1 MAKIRLDNDYTRTAH
16 YKVINKIQ
24 SNLDFDFP
32 GYGEDK
38 CCKEATNIIRS
49 LIKKPD
55 ASVYFLTGA
64 TQANLIIISA
74 ALSPVQSVICADTG
88 HIFCHEAASAEHTG
102 HKVQALPSSDG
113 KITAEQIEEIA
124 ESYYKSP
131 KDYLTEPKLVYIS
144 FPTELGTLYSRSEL
158 EAISSI
164 CKRYNM
170 YLFVDG
176 ARFAGVADDDFI
188 EEARFSEI
196 GPPARRG
203 LVLQFPDAVEVIA
216 KSECG
221 KTEPVVTPFRSV
233 EQFAAEGLRND
244 FRREEFRIEFFD
256 FCVDGESG
264 IGIPSKLE
272 CSAARHEVDAD
283 GDVRFEE
290 RFACGN
296 RIRGSA
302 RLLVAAECSCGA
314 FVPGKTALGAVAPE
328 LRLIAVGDVAHDVGG
343 SAGGT
348 VVENNVASE
357 FPAVVLSERL
367 FPLVF
372 DAFAVRGDDDEAF
385 GFILRDFRL
394 RCAGTQEERNGE
406 DACEN
411 QQDGD
416 CFQIHCAGVPF
427 WFL

>member
-176 ARFAGVADDDFI
+176 ARLGYGIGSSENDVEIQDIGSLTDAFVIGGTKCGAMFGEAIVLTNPALKNNFKTYMRQNGALLAKGWLMGLQFIALLEDGTYWEICKKAD
-188 EEARFSEI
+188 EEATRLRGAFRGKGIPEYVVSPTNQQFIILTNEQAKALSE
-196 GPPARRG
+196 
-203 LVLQFPDAVEVIA
+203 
-216 KSECG
+216 
-221 KTEPVVTPFRSV
+221 KTVF
-233 EQFAAEGLRND
+233 
-244 FRREEFRIEFFD
+244 REEKQID
-256 FCVDGESG
+256 DNHKC
-264 IGIPSKLE
+264 
-272 CSAARHEVDAD
+272 
-283 GDVRFEE
+283 VRF
-290 RFACGN
+290 CTSWSTTDHD
-296 RIRGSA
+296 ID
-302 RLLVAAECSCGA
+302 LV
-314 FVPGKTALGAVAPE
+314 
-328 LRLIAVGDVAHDVGG
+328 I
-343 SAGGT
+343 
-348 VVENNVASE
+348 
-357 FPAVVLSERL
+357 
-367 FPLVF
+367 
-372 DAFAVRGDDDEAF
+372 EA
-385 GFILRDFRL
+385 INDLK
-394 RCAGTQEERNGE
+394 
-406 DACEN
+406 
-411 QQDGD
+411 
-416 CFQIHCAGVPF
+416 
-427 WFL
+427 

>member
-1 MAKIRLDNDYTRTAH
+1 MRFAAELNGAPFPFGQTVGVDRHSGGRGSGGNVARDFARTVCDCECVCDDPFDEIESLMPAAFGRTEFRHFLLDH
-16 YKVINKIQ
+16 
-24 SNLDFDFP
+24 DF
-32 GYGEDK
+32 K
-38 CCKEATNIIRS
+38 A
-49 LIKKPD
+49 
-55 ASVYFLTGA
+55 
-64 TQANLIIISA
+64 
-74 ALSPVQSVICADTG
+74 
-88 HIFCHEAASAEHTG
+88 
-102 HKVQALPSSDG
+102 
-113 KITAEQIEEIA
+113 
-124 ESYYKSP
+124 
-131 KDYLTEPKLVYIS
+131 
-144 FPTELGTLYSRSEL
+144 
-158 EAISSI
+158 
-164 CKRYNM
+164 
-170 YLFVDG
+170 FVDG

-221 KTEPVVTPFRSV
+221 KTEPVVTPFRIV
-233 EQFAAEGLRND
+233 EQFAAERLRND

-348 VVENNVASE
+348 VVENDVASE
-357 FPAVVLSERL
+357 FSAVMFAERL
-367 FPLVF
+367 FPFIF
-372 DAFAVRGDDDEAF
+372 DALAVRSDDDEAF
-385 GFILRDFRL
+385 GFVLRDFRF
-394 RCAGTQEERNGE
+394 RCVRAQEEGNGE
-406 DACEN
+406 NACEN